1 MGALLLAKSGSR
13 PGLRRLDSLPSACVQ
28 GALSRGQGPPGAGLT
43 WKGLRTTCWEGS
55 GKVPRTGPGVVP
67 WPRFSGVRT
76 TREPP
81 GSTEVASVTQAPQ
94 GSGAAVG
101 GQPGAGGTRSIPFPP
116 PQEQGPRA
124 GRLRV
129 SPDGAELGPAPG
141 SQRCGQWPGSGPARG
156 PCTFSSPALL
166 LCPGNER
173 GAKQLSLP
181 RWLERRWM

>member
-101 GQPGAGGTRSIPFPP
+101 GQPGAGGTRSIPFPTP
-116 PQEQGPRA
+116 RGRGLGPGGCGCPRMVRSRA
-124 GRLRV
+124 RLRALRGV
-129 SPDGAELGPAPG
+129 DSGQARARPVGPAL
-141 SQRCGQWPGSGPARG
+141 
-156 PCTFSSPALL
+156 SPLL
-166 LCPGNER
+166 LSCSALGTR
-173 GAKQLSLP
+173 GARSS
-181 RWLERRWM
+181 